1 MSRFIFQ
8 GLYVK
13 FRISRFY
20 NYDSRLYF
28 KALGFNY
35 CLHSDF
41 KVSKLFFKVYISWF
55 LFRLF
60 SRPID
65 SKKFKQLSGQS
76 LWDTLE
82 YVKCR
87 RHGDAKPFCIFDMTD
102 LECMSMLDVWFFF
115 TSDTCWGVD
124 WPIKVGKNITKCKLR
139 KCQNYFIDFWNGW
152 IRFLIFVHALT
163 NIMFSHWNCIYDIL
177 ENETYVRGTIYTPH
191 NTLC

>member
-1 MSRFIFQ
+1 MSKFICLQ
-8 GLYVK
+8 LW
-13 FRISRFY
+13 
-20 NYDSRLYF
+20 L

-35 CLHSDF
+35 CLHSYF
-41 KVSKLFFKVYISWF
+41 KVSKLFSRFIFQDLYFWF

-102 LECMSMLDVWFFF
+102 LECMSMLDVCVFFYLRYLLGGGL
-115 TSDTCWGVD
+115 THQSGQ
-124 WPIKVGKNITKCKLR
+124 KHHKMQTKKMLKLF
-139 KCQNYFIDFWNGW
+139 Y
-152 IRFLIFVHALT
+152 RFLKWM
-163 NIMFSHWNCIYDIL
+163 N
-177 ENETYVRGTIYTPH
+177 
-191 NTLC
+191 